1 MVATG
6 LDAQGTGPVILLGE
20 AIVQRFVTGLQ
31 PYLIALRILGCRHF
45 QLGEG
50 RHVVVGH
57 FPGLVGI
64 QVLLC
69 PQESI
74 EHPVWTDSGVDQQG
88 FQAMALGQVRRIVA
102 AERAADQQWPPE
114 RSNRLLQLTD
124 GLAGMV
130 MQGWHTQLVDQAQA
144 FHHFT

>member
-1 MVATG
+1 
-6 LDAQGTGPVILLGE
+6 
-20 AIVQRFVTGLQ
+20 
-31 PYLIALRILGCRHF
+31 
-45 QLGEG
+45 
-50 RHVVVGH
+50 
-57 FPGLVGI
+57 
-64 QVLLC
+64 
-69 PQESI
+69 
-74 EHPVWTDSGVDQQG
+74 
-88 FQAMALGQVRRIVA
+88 MALGQVSRIVA